1 MVWCEHNIFVPLE
14 FKLERTPVYRSRIG
28 QSPSFDASPTLRALR
43 RSDVFS
49 ALNDTAE
56 LAEAAERARW
66 VTIPRR
72 REITPD
78 AEGTVFAIVTG
89 RVKVCSQAGDRDLTL
104 GYADPGDVV
113 GEERLFGPSIE
124 RRYYAA
130 EQVEA
135 VALPS
140 SFVLDLLGRHPRLA
154 TSMLRYVGE
163 RRAALERRLRAL
175 LCRSVESRVAEFVL
189 EVAAR
194 YGVPDSRGTLVSQRF
209 THLDIANFV
218 GSTRETVTLVLGDL
232 KRAGLI
238 DLDHRRIVVLD
249 KDGLV
254 ARTAD

>member
-1 MVWCEHNIFVPLE
+1 ML
-14 FKLERTPVYRSRIG
+14 VYRSRLG

-49 ALNDTAE
+49 ALAGTAE
-56 LAEAAERARW
+56 LAEAAERAAW
-66 VTIPRR
+66 ITAPRR
-72 REITPD
+72 RELVSEETGSIF
-78 AEGTVFAIVTG
+78 VIVTG
-89 RVKVCSQAGDRDLTL
+89 RVKICSQAGERDLTL

-113 GEERLFGPSIE
+113 GEESLFAGSIE
-124 RRYYAA
+124 RRYFAA
-130 EQVEA
+130 DPIEA
-135 VALPS
+135 VAMPS
-140 SFVLDLLGRHPRLA
+140 RFVSELIENHPKLA
-154 TSMLRYVGE
+154 ASMLRYVGE
-163 RRAALERRLRAL
+163 RRASLERRLRAL

-238 DLDHRRIVVLD
+238 DLDHRRLVVLD
-249 KDGLV
+249 RDGLV
-254 ARTAD
+254 ARTVD